1 MKKKKKQVD
10 YKELLNRCERVVK
23 ELGLE
28 IHYTHNLDS
37 FYKGDLDGKRIFIG
51 NHLSDDDK
59 LFNLLH
65 LSGHSVQ
72 WNVDDFLR
80 NLGSHLFLHPDD
92 KLLKKLQTYE
102 WQANCYALSILH
114 KAGEKTMDGWLTKKY
129 VTDMLYLTYFYKT
142 GKKLKR
148 VTKLAKS
155 YPFKKRLK
163 PKRIPAFVPEA
174 MKRTRNGLV
183 ISFD

>member
-1 MKKKKKQVD
+1 MKKTDFKT
-10 YKELLNRCERVVK
+10 LLHQCEGIIK

-37 FYKGDLDGKRIFIG
+37 FFKGDLDGKRIFIG
-51 NHLSDDDK
+51 DNLAPDEK

-72 WNVDDFLR
+72 WNVDDLLR
-80 NLGSHLFLHPDD
+80 NLGSKLFRHPDD
-92 KLLKKLQTYE
+92 ELLKRLQTYE

-114 KAGEKTMDGWLTKKY
+114 RAKIFNLDSWLTKKY
-129 VTDMLYLTYFYKT
+129 IADMLYLTYFYKT

-155 YPFKKRLK
+155 FPFKKKLK
-163 PKRIPAFVPEA
+163 PKSIPAFTPEA
-174 MKRTRNGLV
+174 HKRTRNGLV
-183 ISFD
+183 IAFD